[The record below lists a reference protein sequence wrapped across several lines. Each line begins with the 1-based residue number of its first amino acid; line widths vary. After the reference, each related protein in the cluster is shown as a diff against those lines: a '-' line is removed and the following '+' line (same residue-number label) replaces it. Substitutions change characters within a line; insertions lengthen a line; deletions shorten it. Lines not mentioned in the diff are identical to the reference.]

1 MSKNKNYVPTGN
13 IALLQ
18 LLVQWVLLK
27 NNYNGV
33 PIGSIALHNFNKFN
47 GIF

>member
-18 LLVQWVLLK
+18 LLVQWDIL
-27 NNYNGV
+27 
-33 PIGSIALHNFNKFN
+33 IEISIKTLIRFIL
-47 GIF
+47 G